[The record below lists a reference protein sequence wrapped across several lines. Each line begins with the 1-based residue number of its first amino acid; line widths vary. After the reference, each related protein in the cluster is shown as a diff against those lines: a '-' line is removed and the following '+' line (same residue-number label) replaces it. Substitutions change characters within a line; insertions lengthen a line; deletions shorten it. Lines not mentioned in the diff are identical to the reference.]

1 MQRTFNITALSL
13 SLFVASGLAE
23 FGAAGTVGPQDAKA
37 VVGPIKYLYA
47 GYDNGANERKSFSET
62 VPWNPETRRLID
74 RVDQC
79 ERKEGEVIGFDWPSD
94 SQDPQIKNL
103 SVVYFGSPSPK
114 HATVRAS
121 FESYKQK
128 IVIDYDMNLY
138 DDAPRQ
144 RRWGVSNIRIHDDH
158 GTNDLLKTLRKFLND
173 ECKGF

>member
-1 MQRTFNITALSL
+1 MQRCFNITALSL
-13 SLFVASGLAE
+13 SLFVATGLAE
-23 FGAAGTVGPQDAKA
+23 LEPAATVGPQDAGA
-37 VVGPIKYLYA
+37 VVGLIKYLYA
-47 GYDNGANERKSFSET
+47 GYDNGTNERKSFSET
-62 VPWNPETRRLID
+62 VPWNPETGRLMD

-121 FESYKQK
+121 FESYKHK
-128 IVIDYDMNLY
+128 VVVDYEMNLY
-138 DDAPRQ
+138 DEAPLP
-144 RRWGVSNIRIHDDH
+144 RRWGVSNIRIRDDH
-158 GTNDLLKTLRKFLND
+158 GTNDLLKTLRQALKD